1 MVNNNNNNS
10 NVSCRVILGDD
21 KKYTVYALTVED
33 GACMQKRF
41 AEFEKLF
48 DRTKH
53 LVPEA
58 IGAPPKKKFL
68 MAETKLVE
76 KRKLWVTT
84 FCQFLL
90 QKHARNDEVR
100 VFFSLLQ
107 EDKDDDSDVDL
118 GPSEKKG
125 AVPSDFE
132 FLKTIGKGS
141 FGRVFQV
148 KHKYDHKIYAMKV
161 LSKEHIRKK
170 NEVKHVMAE
179 RNVLKMNFKHPFLV
193 NLYYSFQ
200 TKDKLYF
207 VLDYVNGGELFSHLQ
222 RDKHF
227 PEARSR
233 FYAAVI
239 ASALGYLH
247 DHGVIYR
254 DLKPEN
260 LLLDRDGYLV
270 ITDFGLC
277 KEGIR
282 GKETTDTFCGTPE
295 YLAPEIIL
303 KKSYDRTVDW
313 WCLGSVLFEMLYG
326 LPPFYSK
333 DHNEMYDKIVNQP
346 LKMKHQ
352 LSPASTDIIEK
363 FLIKDRFRRL
373 GAKNDFK
380 EVKDHPFFMPID
392 WDKLHA
398 RQIRAPFVPDVK
410 SDKETNM
417 IAREFLDE
425 KFNIGSVC
433 PANHSNVR
441 VRDADFVDFTYVDKS
456 MMMNRD

>member
-1 MVNNNNNNS
+1 MVAIRNE
-10 NVSCRVILGDD
+10 VTFDTD
-21 KKYTVYALTVED
+21 KKVYALTVED

-68 MAETKLVE
+68 MSDTKLIE
-76 KRKLWVTT
+76 KRKLWVTA

-90 QKHARNDEVR
+90 QKHSRNDEVR

-148 KHKYDHKIYAMKV
+148 KHKHDHKIYAMKV

-227 PEARSR
+227 PEPRSR

-247 DHGVIYR
+247 DHDLGVMPDYLGDDQRKNKKTAEKEDDKPFQVLDENVIAV
-254 DLKPEN
+254 LK
-260 LLLDRDGYLV
+260 RYGQRAV
-270 ITDFGLC
+270 RR
-277 KEGIR
+277 EGVR
-282 GKETTDTFCGTPE
+282 H
-295 YLAPEIIL
+295 
-303 KKSYDRTVDW
+303 RT
-313 WCLGSVLFEMLYG
+313 G
-326 LPPFYSK
+326 
-333 DHNEMYDKIVNQP
+333 
-346 LKMKHQ
+346 
-352 LSPASTDIIEK
+352 
-363 FLIKDRFRRL
+363 
-373 GAKNDFK
+373 
-380 EVKDHPFFMPID
+380 
-392 WDKLHA
+392 
-398 RQIRAPFVPDVK
+398 
-410 SDKETNM
+410 
-417 IAREFLDE
+417 IARLLQDARCTNIITAEGQDPSFGGNVEATAEDDGELDDDHTE
-425 KFNIGSVC
+425 YNQD
-433 PANHSNVR
+433 HE
-441 VRDADFVDFTYVDKS
+441 
-456 MMMNRD
+456 